1 MIVVMKQG
9 APRAA
14 VDEVVSRLK
23 ELGFDT
29 QAIVGAERSV
39 VAVIGQVYP
48 ELQDEL
54 EVLPAVHH
62 VLRVSSPYKLTSRE
76 VKPEDTVID
85 VRGVR
90 IGGDEVVVMAGPCTV
105 ESEDQLMTTA
115 REVKAAGANV
125 LRGGA
130 FKPRTSP
137 HSFQGLGAAGLELLS
152 MASSETGLPIV
163 TEVLDPRDVELVARH
178 ADILQIGTR
187 NAQNFPLLREV
198 GRCDKPVLLKRG
210 LSSLIEEWLLSAE
223 YIITQGNRRV
233 MLCERGI
240 RTFET
245 GTRNTLDLSAVAL
258 ARELS
263 HLPVISDPSHATG
276 KASLVR
282 PMAMASIAAGANGL
296 IVDVHPSPD
305 HALIDGPQ
313 SLDFADFER
322 MMAEVATVADA
333 VGRPLQRMT
342 AVPA

>member
-9 APRAA
+9 AAEHVPEIVA
-14 VDEVVSRLK
+14 RLT
-23 ELGFDT
+23 ELGFDSHP
-29 QAIVGAERSV
+29 IVGAERSV

-54 EVLPAVHH
+54 EVLPGVHH

-76 VKPEDTVID
+76 VNPDDTIVE

-90 IGGDEVVVMAGPCTV
+90 IGATETVIMAGPCTV
-105 ESEDQLMTTA
+105 ESEDQLMSTA
-115 REVKAAGANV
+115 RHVAACGANI

-130 FKPRTSP
+130 FKPRTNP
-137 HSFQGLGAAGLELLS
+137 HSFQGLGEAGLELL
-152 MASSETGLPIV
+152 AAARDEVKLPIV
-163 TEVLDPRDVELVARH
+163 TEVLDPRDVELVARY
-178 ADILQIGTR
+178 ADVLQIGAR

-198 GRCDKPVLLKRG
+198 GRSHKPVLLKRG
-210 LSSLIEEWLLSAE
+210 LNSLVEEWLLAAE
-223 YIITQGNRRV
+223 YIITQGNRQV
-233 MLCERGI
+233 ILCERGI

-245 GTRNTLDLSAVAL
+245 GTRNTLDISAIAL

-276 KASLVR
+276 KASLVP
-282 PMAMASIAAGANGL
+282 PMSFASIAAGANGL

-313 SLDFADFER
+313 SLDFDSFEQ
-322 MMAEVATVADA
+322 MMDSARTLAQA
-333 VGRPLQRMT
+333 VGRPLLAAA

>member
-9 APRAA
+9 ANEHVRG
-14 VDEVVSRLK
+14 VVERLS
-23 ELGFDT
+23 ELGFDSHP
-29 QAIVGAERSV
+29 IVGAERSV

-54 EVLPAVHH
+54 EVLPGVRH

-76 VKPEDTVID
+76 VNPEDTVIE
-85 VRGVR
+85 VRGTK
-90 IGGDEVVVMAGPCTV
+90 IGGATTVVMAGPCTV
-105 ESEDQLMTTA
+105 ETEQQLMSTA
-115 REVKAAGANV
+115 RHVAACGATV

-137 HSFQGLGAAGLELLS
+137 HSFQGLGEAGLELL
-152 MASSETGLPIV
+152 AAARDEVGLPIV
-163 TEVLDPRDVELVARH
+163 TEVLDPRDVDLVARY

-198 GRCDKPVLLKRG
+198 GRSQKPVLLKRG
-210 LSSLIEEWLLSAE
+210 LNALIEEWLLAAE
-223 YIITQGNRRV
+223 YIITQGNRQV

-282 PMAMASIAAGANGL
+282 PMSLASIAAGANGL
-296 IVDVHPSPD
+296 LIDVHPSPD

-313 SLDFADFER
+313 SLNFPDFAALMVEAR
-322 MMAEVATVADA
+322 AIAGSL
-333 VGRPLQRMT
+333 GRPMVEAK
-342 AVPA
+342 AVAA

>member
-9 APRAA
+9 AAEHVPG
-14 VDEVVSRLK
+14 VIERLT
-23 ELGFDT
+23 ELGFDSHP
-29 QAIVGAERSV
+29 IVGAERSV

-54 EVLPAVHH
+54 EVLPGVHH

-76 VKPEDTVID
+76 VNPDDTVVE

-90 IGGDEVVVMAGPCTV
+90 IGGTETVIMAGPCTV
-105 ESEDQLMTTA
+105 ETEQQLMTTA
-115 REVKAAGANV
+115 RHVAACGANV
-125 LRGGA
+125 MRGGA
-130 FKPRTSP
+130 FKPRTNP
-137 HSFQGLGAAGLELLS
+137 HSFQGLGEAGLELLS
-152 MASSETGLPIV
+152 AARDEVGLPIV
-163 TEVLDPRDVELVARH
+163 TEVLDPRDVELVARY
-178 ADILQIGTR
+178 ADILQIGAR

-198 GRCDKPVLLKRG
+198 GRSQKPVLLKRG
-210 LSSLIEEWLLSAE
+210 LTSMVEEWLLAAE
-223 YIITQGNRRV
+223 YIITQGNRNV

-245 GTRNTLDLSAVAL
+245 ATRFTLDISAIAL

-263 HLPVISDPSHATG
+263 HLPVICDPSHATG
-276 KASLVR
+276 KASLV
-282 PMAMASIAAGANGL
+282 PAMGLAAIAAGANGL

-313 SLDFADFER
+313 SLDFDTYESFMSDAR
-322 MMAEVATVADA
+322 TLAESVH
-333 VGRPLQRMT
+333 RPLLSST

>member
-9 APRAA
+9 APRGA
-14 VDEVVSRLK
+14 VDDVINRLK

-76 VKPEDTVID
+76 VNPDDTIIEVG
-85 VRGVR
+85 GVR
-90 IGGDEVVVMAGPCTV
+90 IGGAQTVVMAGPCTV
-105 ESEDQLMTTA
+105 ESEKQLMATA
-115 REVKAAGANV
+115 REVAACGATI

-137 HSFQGLGAAGLELLS
+137 HTFQGLGEVGLELL
-152 MASSETGLPIV
+152 AAARQETGLPIV
-163 TEVLDPRDVELVARH
+163 TEVVDPRDVELVARY

-210 LSSLIEEWLLSAE
+210 LNALIEEWLLAAE

-276 KASLVR
+276 KASLVK
-282 PMAMASIAAGANGL
+282 PMALASIAAGASGL

-313 SLDFADFER
+313 SLDFAAFEQ
-322 MMAEVATVADA
+322 MMAEATTIAQA
-333 VGRPLQRMT
+333 LGRPIEARMP
-342 AVPA
+342 VPT